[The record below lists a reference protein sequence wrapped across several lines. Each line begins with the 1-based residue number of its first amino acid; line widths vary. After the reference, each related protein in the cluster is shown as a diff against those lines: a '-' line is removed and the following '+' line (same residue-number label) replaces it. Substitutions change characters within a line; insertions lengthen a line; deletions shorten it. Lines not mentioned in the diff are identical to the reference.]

1 MIYSNDEYSI
11 AARAIRGD
19 SGAYEM
25 LLKKYESYFYKIA
38 YLYTGNAHDAM
49 DVVQESVF
57 QGFIKIKHLRHP
69 EKFLPWMNSIVV
81 NQALQYRRKQKK
93 YDYSGELSEIPDERA
108 GSSEMKIDLNRALK
122 KLRKAYRECIVLK
135 YFYDKPVKEISLIM
149 GASENT
155 VKTYLSRGK
164 KELKEL
170 LKEDYFED

>member
-1 MIYSNDEYSI
+1 
-11 AARAIRGD
+11 
-19 SGAYEM
+19 
-25 LLKKYESYFYKIA
+25 
-38 YLYTGNAHDAM
+38 
-49 DVVQESVF
+49 
-57 QGFIKIKHLRHP
+57 
-69 EKFLPWMNSIVV
+69 MNSIVV

-108 GSSEMKIDLNRALK
+108 GSPEMKIDLNRALK

>member
-1 MIYSNDEYSI
+1 MTYSNDEYSI

-108 GSSEMKIDLNRALK
+108 GSPEMKIDLNRALK

-149 GASENT
+149 GGFRKHCKNISFQ
-155 VKTYLSRGK
+155 R
-164 KELKEL
+164 KERIERIVEGGL
-170 LKEDYFED
+170 F